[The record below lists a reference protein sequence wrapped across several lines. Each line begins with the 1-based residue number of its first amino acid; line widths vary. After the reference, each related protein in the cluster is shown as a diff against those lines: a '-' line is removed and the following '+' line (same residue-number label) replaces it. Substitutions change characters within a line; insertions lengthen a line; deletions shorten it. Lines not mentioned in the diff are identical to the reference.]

1 MSDNILSWY
10 KKEPVEGTI
19 YPISREGHSLTF
31 IPDLGVLMFGGFG
44 ASLQSE
50 FFLYSIESNTWNRF
64 KTRGRQIS
72 PRCYH
77 SKFFHCIYFII
88 IHSY

>member
-10 KKEPVEGTI
+10 KREPVEGTI

-31 IPDLGVLMFGGFG
+31 IENLGVLMFGGFG
-44 ASLQSE
+44 ASLQNE
-50 FFLYSIESNTWNRF
+50 FFLYDIETNKWSNF
-64 KTRGRQIS
+64 KASGRHIS

-77 SKFFHCIYFII
+77 SKFFHCKQKKNK
-88 IHSY
+88 